1 MTARKQNTF
10 LYILLVCLV
19 PLTVWLHAG
28 VASSLKRLPGVG
40 EVAFVPS
47 AQAVHL
53 VALGYDQLLA
63 DFYWLAFVNYVG
75 DDAARAVDRYR
86 LADKYLDL
94 VTGLDPHFIQPYWF
108 CAFTVGSD
116 QKRPLRAN
124 EILERG
130 IRANQNN
137 WYLPYIA
144 GVNLYLFARDEVGA
158 SRCYRAA
165 SKFPDAPKWLTR
177 QSEILAARIPS
188 TFKEINTWDAI
199 YRTETAPMIRAR
211 AKERLI
217 QLWSRVYTQSPAGAV
232 RLRAKKKL
240 VELDRARQH

>member
-10 LYILLVCLV
+10 LYTLLVCLV

-28 VASSLKRLPGVG
+28 VASSLKRLHGGQVHT
-40 EVAFVPS
+40 FIPS
-47 AQAVHL
+47 AQTVRW

-75 DDAARAVDRYR
+75 DDSARTIDHYAM
-86 LADKYLDL
+86 ADKYLDL
-94 VTGLDPHFIQPYWF
+94 VTGLDPRFVQPYWF
-108 CAFTVGSD
+108 CAFTVGAE

-124 EILERG
+124 EIIKRG

-144 GVNLYLFARDEVGA
+144 GVNLYLFAHDEVGA
-158 SRCYRAA
+158 AKYYQAA
-165 SKFPDAPKWLTR
+165 SKFPDAPRWLAR
-177 QSEILAARIPS
+177 QAGILAARIPS
-188 TFKEINTWDAI
+188 SIKEINTWDAI
-199 YRTETAPMIRAR
+199 YRTEKAPLIRTR

-217 QLWSRVYTQSPAGAV
+217 SLWTRVYTESPSGEIRSRAKLALEQLGV
-232 RLRAKKKL
+232 RL
-240 VELDRARQH
+240 

>member
-1 MTARKQNTF
+1 MTARRQNTF

-28 VASSLKRLPGVG
+28 VASSLKRLHSGG
-40 EVAFVPS
+40 EVAFIPS
-47 AQAVHL
+47 AKAVRL
-53 VALGYDQLLA
+53 VGLGYDRLLS

-108 CAFTVGSD
+108 CAFTVGAD
-116 QKRPLRAN
+116 QRRPLRAN
-124 EILERG
+124 EIIQRG
-130 IRANQNN
+130 ISANQNN

-144 GVNLYLFARDEVGA
+144 GVNLYLFAHDEVGA
-158 SRCYRAA
+158 SRFYRSA
-165 SKFPDAPKWLTR
+165 SKFPGAPKWLAR

-188 TFKEINTWDAI
+188 SVKEINTWDAI
-199 YRTETAPMIRAR
+199 YRTEDAPLIRAR

-217 QLWSRVYTQSPAGAV
+217 QLWSKVLLESSSVEIREKAKAS
-232 RLRAKKKL
+232 LR
-240 VELDRARQH
+240 ELGLAF

>member
-1 MTARKQNTF
+1 
-10 LYILLVCLV
+10 
-19 PLTVWLHAG
+19 VWLHAG
-28 VASSLKRLPGVG
+28 VASSLKRLHGG
-40 EVAFVPS
+40 EETAFIPS
-47 AQAVHL
+47 AQAVRL

-75 DDAARAVDRYR
+75 DDTSRAVDHYK

-94 VTGLDPHFIQPYWF
+94 VTGLDPCFIQPYWF

-144 GVNLYLFARDEVGA
+144 GVNLYLFAHDEVGA
-158 SRCYRAA
+158 AKYYRIA
-165 SKFPDAPKWLTR
+165 SKFPDAPKWLAR

-199 YRTETAPMIRAR
+199 YRTERTPIIRLKAR
-211 AKERLI
+211 QKLI
-217 QLWSRVYTQSPAGAV
+217 QLWSQIYSRSTEIKQ
-232 RLRAKKKL
+232 RKI
-240 VELDRARQH
+240 ARQKIEELQDRL

>member
-1 MTARKQNTF
+1 MRRSNTF
-10 LYILLVCLV
+10 LYLLLVCLV
-19 PLTVWLHAG
+19 PLTMWLHAG
-28 VASSLKRLPGVG
+28 VTSSLKRLHGG
-40 EVAFVPS
+40 EETAFIPS
-47 AQAVHL
+47 AQAVRL

-75 DDAARAVDRYR
+75 DDASRTVDHYR

-144 GVNLYLFARDEVGA
+144 GVNLYLFAHDEVGA
-158 SRCYRAA
+158 SRFYRTA
-165 SKFPDAPKWLTR
+165 SKFPDAPKWLAR
-177 QSEILAARIPS
+177 QSEILAARSPS
-188 TFKEINTWDAI
+188 SIKEINTWDAI
-199 YRTETAPMIRAR
+199 YRTETAPIIRMKAR
-211 AKERLI
+211 QKLI
-217 QLWSRVYTQSPAGAV
+217 QLWSQVYSSSKQANQRKIA
-232 RLRAKKKL
+232 RLKIE
-240 VELDRARQH
+240 ELQDSL

>member
-1 MTARKQNTF
+1 MTARRQNTF

-19 PLTVWLHAG
+19 PFTVWLHAG
-28 VASSLKRLPGVG
+28 VASSLKRLHSGG
-40 EVAFVPS
+40 EVVFIPS
-47 AQAVHL
+47 AQAVRL

-75 DDAARAVDRYR
+75 DESARTVDHYAM
-86 LADKYLDL
+86 ADKYLD
-94 VTGLDPHFIQPYWF
+94 VITGLDPRFVQPYWF

-116 QKRPLRAN
+116 QNRPLRAN

-144 GVNLYLFARDEVGA
+144 GINLYLFAHDEVGA
-158 SRCYRAA
+158 SKYYDAA
-165 SKFPDAPKWLTR
+165 SKFPDAPKWLAR

-188 TFKEINTWDAI
+188 SIKEINTWDAI
-199 YRTETAPMIRAR
+199 YRTEKAPLIRTR
-211 AKERLI
+211 AKARLI
-217 QLWSRVYTQSPAGAV
+217 HLWSRVYAQSPNGSV

-240 VELDRARQH
+240 VELESAQ